1 MINNLVKKMC
11 LGTAQFGLNYGIAN
25 RGGRVSKVEAFKIL
39 ESASR
44 RGINTLDTAYAYG
57 QSENIVGKFR
67 MRNNN
72 NLKIISKLP
81 GINKFDKLRV
91 EDLFYTSLSRLKIS
105 KIYGYL
111 IHEFDDFLKYEN
123 IWGILE
129 KLKKQGLIQK
139 IGFSLYRPEELKT
152 IIKNKV
158 NFDIIQFP
166 YSIFDRRFDRYLN
179 VLKEKG
185 IEVHARSLFLQGLV
199 FLRPAGLPKKLIKA
213 KVFIKKLHR
222 IAAQEAISIDALCL
236 NFALL
241 NPSVDK
247 VIFGV
252 DNLAQLETNIR
263 DINMVA
269 RVKNIYHKLKKLSIG
284 DERILLPNG
293 WN

>member
-11 LGTAQFGLNYGIAN
+11 LGTAQFGLRYGIAN
-25 RGGRVSKVEAFKIL
+25 RGARVSKVEAFKIL
-39 ESASR
+39 ESASQ

-81 GINKFDKLRV
+81 SINKFDKSRV
-91 EDLFYTSLSRLKIS
+91 EDLFYTSLNRLKIS

-111 IHEFDDFLKYEN
+111 IHEFDDFLKYAN

-129 KLKKQGLIQK
+129 KFKKQGLIQK
-139 IGFSLYRPEELKT
+139 IGFSLYRPGELKT

-166 YSIFDRRFDRYLN
+166 YSIFDRRFDRYFN

-213 KVFIKKLHR
+213 KVFIKKLHQ

-252 DNLAQLETNIR
+252 DNLAQLETNIGS
-263 DINMVA
+263 INMAA

-284 DERILLPNG
+284 DERILLPNE